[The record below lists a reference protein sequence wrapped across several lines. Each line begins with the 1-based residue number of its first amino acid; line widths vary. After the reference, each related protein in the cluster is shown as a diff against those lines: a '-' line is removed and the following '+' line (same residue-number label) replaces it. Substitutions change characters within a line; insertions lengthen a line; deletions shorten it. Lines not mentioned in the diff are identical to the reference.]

1 MVHPRLAWF
10 SPMPPVRSGVAA
22 CSAELVPALR
32 AFFSVDVFVDMSA
45 TPAQASAVAGTYS
58 AHDFIWRHQQTRYDL
73 TVFQLG
79 NSSTHE
85 FIWPYLLRY
94 PGLAVLHDAHLH
106 HARAAA
112 LLRAGR
118 AADYRAEFYWN
129 HPDANRDLAE
139 LAVAG
144 FDSHL
149 YYQWPMTRLVLAAS
163 RAVGVHATSLVPV
176 LAAEATDT
184 LVLPI
189 RLGHGAL
196 VSDAARADAR
206 ARVRRRLG
214 IADGVTMIG
223 CFGGLSPDKRVPQV
237 LDAFADTRRHVPTTH
252 LLLAGTPPAHYDPRP
267 AIEQLGI
274 RDAVTLTGYV
284 ARDDELTEYIAACD
298 MALTLR
304 WPTAR
309 EVSGPW
315 LRCLAAGTP
324 TVIINLTHLVGV
336 PSLDPRTWR
345 AHSGL
350 EWAMGDRLGAT
361 WDTEPVCVAID
372 ILDEDHSLR
381 LAMRR
386 LARDADLRQSLSRA
400 GQRHWH
406 TTHSLG
412 TMVDDYRRVIPLA
425 MGRPAPDVSMPDHV
439 RTRADATLQS
449 LLRSFGLPSPLSGAS
464 RESRR

>member
-1 MVHPRLAWF
+1 MIQPRLAWF

-32 AFFSVDVFVDMSA
+32 AFVDIDVFVDVSA
-45 TPAQASAVAGTYS
+45 TPAQTSATPGTFS
-58 AHDFIWRHQQTRYDL
+58 AHDFVWRHGQAAYDL

-118 AADYRAEFYWN
+118 EADYRAEFHWN
-129 HPDANRDLAE
+129 HPEANVDLAE

-144 FDSHL
+144 FDNHL
-149 YYQWPMTRLVLAAS
+149 YYHWPMTSLVVATS
-163 RAVGVHATSLVPV
+163 RAVAVHATSLVGE
-176 LAAEATDT
+176 LRAEANGT
-184 LVLPI
+184 LVEPI
-189 RLGHGAL
+189 RLGHGAP
-196 VSDAARADAR
+196 VSDAARAEAR
-206 ARVRRRLG
+206 ARVRTRLG
-214 IADGVTMIG
+214 IANDVTMIG

-237 LDAFADTRRHVPTTH
+237 LDAFADTRRHVSNIH
-252 LLLAGTPPAHYDPRP
+252 LLLAGAPPPHYDPRP

-274 RDAVTLTGYV
+274 RDAVTLTGYLEG
-284 ARDDELTEYIAACD
+284 DDDLTAHIAACD
-298 MALTLR
+298 VALTLR

-309 EVSGPW
+309 EISGPW

-324 TVIINLTHLVGV
+324 TVIIQLAHLVDV
-336 PSLDPRTWR
+336 PSLDPRTWH
-345 AHSGL
+345 AH
-350 EWAMGDRLGAT
+350 AGANSS
-361 WDTEPVCVAID
+361 DIEPVCIAID

-386 LARDADLRQSLSRA
+386 LARDADLRRGLSRA
-400 GQRHWH
+400 GQRYWNA
-406 TTHSLG
+406 THSLAA
-412 TMVDDYRRVIPLA
+412 MVDDYRRVIPLA
-425 MGRPAPDVSMPDHV
+425 ISRPAPDVSLPAHARRHGDS
-439 RTRADATLQS
+439 TLLD
-449 LLRSFGLPSPLSGAS
+449 LLRSFGLPSPMSGAS
-464 RESRR
+464 RESHR